1 MSAPDLITLLPLLTV
16 AATTLIAMLLIA
28 FYRRHRATAGVAVA
42 GLLLAL
48 ASLALAPP
56 HIPRVV
62 TPLLIV
68 DGYALFF
75 LGLLLATT
83 AVVTALSYRYLEP
96 AGENREEYYL
106 LLLMGA
112 LGAGVLVMARHFVS
126 FFLGLELLSVSLYA
140 LIAYT
145 RAQKQR
151 IEAGLKYL
159 ILAGTASAFLLFG
172 LALIYAEQGALIFE
186 EIALGN
192 PSLFLLAGVAL
203 LTVGVAFKLA
213 LAPFHL
219 WTPDVYQGA
228 PAPVTAFIATVSKG
242 AVFALLFRFFG
253 GVRIHEQP
261 ALLAAFGA
269 IAVLSIVAGNLLALV
284 QDNVKRILA
293 YSSIAHL
300 GYLTIA
306 FLVGGDL
313 GQTAAAFYLAIYF
326 VTTLSAFGVVT
337 WLSTAEG
344 EAEALD
350 DYRGLFRRSPHLAA
364 IFTIAILS
372 LAGIP
377 PTAGLVSK
385 VYVAMAGI
393 SVSLWVPLLV
403 LVAGSVAGVFYY
415 MRIVV
420 TMWRDPAG
428 DEEALSFTA
437 GNAPAGYLI
446 LNGLTLALLALGVYP
461 FFLIQIIERALGAG
475 G

>member
-1 MSAPDLITLLPLLTV
+1 MSISDLIALLPLLIV

-28 FYRRHRATAGVAVA
+28 VSRHHRATAVVAVA
-42 GLLLAL
+42 GPLLAL
-48 ASLALAPP
+48 ASLFLASP
-56 HIPRVV
+56 HVPRTV
-62 TPLLIV
+62 TPLLVV

-96 AGENREEYYL
+96 AAENREEYYL
-106 LLLMGA
+106 LVLMGA
-112 LGAGVLVMARHFVS
+112 LGAGVLVVARHFVS

-172 LALIYAEQGALIFE
+172 LALIYAEQGQLVFE
-186 EIALGN
+186 EIVLDE
-192 PSLFLLAGVAL
+192 PSLFMLAGLGL

-253 GVRIHEQP
+253 GVRIYEQP
-261 ALLAAFGA
+261 ALLATFGA
-269 IAVLSIVAGNLLALV
+269 IAVLSMLAGNLLALV

-306 FLVGGDL
+306 FLAGGDM

-326 VTTLSAFGVVT
+326 VTTLTAFGVVT
-337 WLSTAEG
+337 WLSTAED
-344 EAEALD
+344 EAETLD
-350 DYRGLFRRSPHLAA
+350 DYRGLFRRNPHLAG
-364 IFTIAILS
+364 IFTIALLS

-385 VYVAMAGI
+385 VYVAMAGV

-420 TMWRDPAG
+420 ALWRDPAG
-428 DEEALSFTA
+428 DEEALTFTV
-437 GNAPAGYLI
+437 GGAPAGYLI

-461 FFLIQIIERALGAG
+461 FFLIQIIERTLGAG

>member
-1 MSAPDLITLLPLLTV
+1 MSAPDLIALLPLLIV
-16 AATTLIAMLLIA
+16 AATTILAMLLIA
-28 FYRRHRATAGVAVA
+28 FYRHHGATAGLTVA

-48 ASLALAPP
+48 GSLSLAPP

-62 TPLLIV
+62 TPLLVV

-75 LGLLLATT
+75 LGLVLATT

-96 AGENREEYYL
+96 ATENREEYYL

-112 LGAGVLVMARHFVS
+112 LGAGVLVAARHFVS
-126 FFLGLELLSVSLYA
+126 FFVGLELLSVSLYA

-145 RAQKQR
+145 RAQEQR

-172 LALIYAEQGALIFE
+172 LALIYAEQGQLVFE
-186 EIALGN
+186 DITLSD
-192 PSLFLLAGVAL
+192 PSLFLLSGLGL
-203 LTVGVAFKLA
+203 LTVGIAFKLA

-242 AVFALLFRFFG
+242 AVFALLFRFFE
-253 GVRIHEQP
+253 GVRIYDQQ
-261 ALLAAFGA
+261 ALLVTFGA
-269 IAVLSIVAGNLLALV
+269 IAVLSMLAGNLLALV

-313 GQTAAAFYLAIYF
+313 GRTAAAFYLAIYF
-326 VTTLSAFGVVT
+326 VTTLAAFGVVT
-337 WLSTAEG
+337 WLSTAEE
-344 EAEALD
+344 EAEALE
-350 DYRGLFRRSPHLAA
+350 DYRGLFRRSPHLAG
-364 IFTIAILS
+364 IFTVAILS

-377 PTAGLVSK
+377 PTAGLISK
-385 VYVAMAGI
+385 VYVAMAGV
-393 SVSLWVPLLV
+393 SVSLWLPLLV

-415 MRIVV
+415 MRIVI

-428 DEEALSFTA
+428 EEEALTFTA
-437 GNAPAGYLI
+437 AGAPAGYFI

-461 FFLIQIIERALGAG
+461 FFLIQIIERAFGAG

>member
-1 MSAPDLITLLPLLTV
+1 MSAPDLIALLPLLIV
-16 AATTLIAMLLIA
+16 AATTLAAMLLIA
-28 FYRRHRATAGVAVA
+28 FYRHHQATAGVTVA

-48 ASLALAPP
+48 ASLSLTTP

-62 TPLLIV
+62 TPLLVV

-75 LGLLLATT
+75 LGLVLATT

-96 AGENREEYYL
+96 AAENVEEYYL

-112 LGAGVLVMARHFVS
+112 LGGGVLISARHFVS
-126 FFLGLELLSVSLYA
+126 FFLGLELLSVSLYT
-140 LIAYT
+140 LVAYT
-145 RAQKQR
+145 RSQSHR

-172 LALIYAEQGALIFE
+172 LALVYAEQGHLVFE
-186 EIALGN
+186 DVVLSD
-192 PSLFLLAGVAL
+192 PSLFLLSGMGL
-203 LTVGVAFKLA
+203 LIVGVAFKLA

-228 PAPVTAFIATVSKG
+228 PAPVTAFVATVSKG

-253 GVRIHEQP
+253 GVRIAEQP

-269 IAVLSIVAGNLLALV
+269 IAILSMLAGNLLALV

-306 FLVGGDL
+306 FLVGGEL

-326 VTTLSAFGVVT
+326 VTTLTAFGVVT
-337 WLSTAEG
+337 WLSTAEE

-350 DYRGLFRRSPHLAA
+350 DYRGLFRRSPHLAG
-364 IFTIAILS
+364 IFTVALLS

-377 PTAGLVSK
+377 PTAGLISK
-385 VYVAMAGI
+385 VYVALAGV
-393 SVSLWVPLLV
+393 SVSLWAPLLV

-415 MRIVV
+415 MRIVI

-428 DEEALSFTA
+428 DEQAVSFSA
-437 GNAPAGYLI
+437 GHAPAGYLI

>member
-1 MSAPDLITLLPLLTV
+1 MSAPDVIALLPLVIV
-16 AATTLIAMLLIA
+16 AATTVIAMLLIA
-28 FYRRHRATAGVAVA
+28 FYRHHRATAGVAVA

-48 ASLALAPP
+48 ASLVFAPP

-62 TPLLIV
+62 TPLLVV

-96 AGENREEYYL
+96 AKDNVEEYYL
-106 LLLMGA
+106 LLLLGA
-112 LGAGVLVMARHFVS
+112 LGAGVLVAARHFVS
-126 FFLGLELLSVSLYA
+126 FFLGLEVLSVSLYA

-145 RAQKQR
+145 RAQERR

-172 LALIYAEQGALIFE
+172 LALIYAEQGQLIFA
-186 EIALGN
+186 EIILSN
-192 PSLFLLAGVAL
+192 PSLFLLTGLAL
-203 LTVGVAFKLA
+203 FIVGVAFKLA

-253 GVRIHEQP
+253 GVRIYEEP
-261 ALLAAFGA
+261 ALLVAFGA
-269 IAVLSIVAGNLLALV
+269 IAVLSMLAGNLLALV
-284 QDNVKRILA
+284 QQNVKRILA

-306 FLVGGDL
+306 FLVGGDM

-344 EAEALD
+344 EAETLD

-364 IFTIAILS
+364 IFTIALLS

-385 VYVAMAGI
+385 VYVALAGV
-393 SVSLWVPLLV
+393 SVSLWLPLLV

-415 MRIVV
+415 MRIVI

-428 DEEALSFTA
+428 DEDAVSFSA
-437 GNAPAGYLI
+437 GHAPAGYLI
-446 LNGLTLALLALGVYP
+446 LNGLTLALLALGIYP